1 MNLFVGLDISLDETS
16 ICVIDDGGKIV
27 KEAKVATDPDAIAET
42 IVRWTSRIKRV
53 GIEAS
58 SLGVWLYHELKAR
71 GFPVIMVE
79 AHHMR
84 TALSAMRAK
93 TDRNDARGIAHMMRV
108 GWFRAVHVK
117 SERSQK
123 LHTLLANRRLLKRK
137 LIDMENHIRGS
148 LRTFGLRV
156 GNVSR
161 GDYEA
166 RVQELIESMDEGF
179 RTMISTLLMVRR
191 SVLDG
196 YSMLHKVLIR
206 IVAADPICRQFM
218 SVPGVGPVAALS
230 FKVAVD
236 DPVRFARSRNVGAY
250 FGITPR
256 RHQSGTIDHEGHI
269 TRQGDGE
276 VRVALVEAA
285 ASLLI
290 RVQRWS
296 ALKAWGMR
304 IAKRSSMKNAIV
316 AVARKLAVILHRMW
330 LAGSEFNWTR
340 GAKVTN
346 KLKLAP
352 PLSA

>member
-58 SLGVWLYHELKAR
+58 SLGVWLHHELKAR

-117 SERSQK
+117 SQRSQK

-148 LRTFGLRV
+148 LRTFGC
-156 GNVSR
+156 GSA
-161 GDYEA
+161 GA
-166 RVQELIESMDEGF
+166 
-179 RTMISTLLMVRR
+179 TTRR
-191 SVLDG
+191 
-196 YSMLHKVLIR
+196 
-206 IVAADPICRQFM
+206 
-218 SVPGVGPVAALS
+218 
-230 FKVAVD
+230 
-236 DPVRFARSRNVGAY
+236 
-250 FGITPR
+250 
-256 RHQSGTIDHEGHI
+256 
-269 TRQGDGE
+269 
-276 VRVALVEAA
+276 
-285 ASLLI
+285 ASK
-290 RVQRWS
+290 S
-296 ALKAWGMR
+296 
-304 IAKRSSMKNAIV
+304 
-316 AVARKLAVILHRMW
+316 
-330 LAGSEFNWTR
+330 
-340 GAKVTN
+340 
-346 KLKLAP
+346 
-352 PLSA
+352 

>member
-1 MNLFVGLDISLDETS
+1 MNLYVGLDVSLDETS
-16 ICVIDDGGKIV
+16 ICVTDDGGKIV

-42 IVRWTSRIKRV
+42 TVRWTSRIKRV

-58 SLGVWLYHELKAR
+58 SLGVWLHHELKAR

-161 GDYEA
+161 SDYEA
-166 RVQELIESMDEGF
+166 RVQELIESMDDGF

-206 IVAADPICRQFM
+206 IAATDPIC
-218 SVPGVGPVAALS
+218 G
-230 FKVAVD
+230 
-236 DPVRFARSRNVGAY
+236 
-250 FGITPR
+250 
-256 RHQSGTIDHEGHI
+256 
-269 TRQGDGE
+269 
-276 VRVALVEAA
+276 
-285 ASLLI
+285 
-290 RVQRWS
+290 
-296 ALKAWGMR
+296 
-304 IAKRSSMKNAIV
+304 SS
-316 AVARKLAVILHRMW
+316 
-330 LAGSEFNWTR
+330 
-340 GAKVTN
+340 
-346 KLKLAP
+346 
-352 PLSA
+352 

>member
-16 ICVIDDGGKIV
+16 ICVTDDDGKIV

-108 GWFRAVHVK
+108 GRFRAVHAK

-166 RVQELIESMDEGF
+166 RVQELIEAMDEGF
-179 RTMISTLLMVRR
+179 RTMITTLLMVRR

-196 YSMLHKVLIR
+196 YSMLHKVFIR
-206 IVAADPICRQFM
+206 I
-218 SVPGVGPVAALS
+218 
-230 FKVAVD
+230 
-236 DPVRFARSRNVGAY
+236 ARSRNVGAY

-290 RVQRWS
+290 RVKQWS

-316 AVARKLAVILHRMW
+316 AVARKLAVILHQMW
-330 LAGSEFNWTR
+330 LAGSEFSWSK
-340 GAKVTN
+340 GAKVTK
-346 KLKLAP
+346 KLKLTP